1 MKKSSIVKKLFIVNF
16 IVFISFII
24 FSLLIQQIFFEKFY
38 IHKKKKEAEKI
49 ITSFAKVYSDTGDL
63 KEAFTKSIEVEEVLG
78 HRFIILDNNGD
89 LKYIIN
95 PVNDKFAKGD
105 TIAIS
110 DILLKIK
117 TDGLILYLQQDKY
130 LTHVYFNRRFPSN
143 NIVSIYNYKNF
154 EYIVLIS
161 SLQPINEASNVIGE
175 FYLYFL
181 LAGVVATIVLSF
193 IYSKTVSKPILEI
206 KEVADRMANLDFS
219 RVIDIKTDDEL
230 GMLATAINTMSRN
243 LKNAL
248 ESLREANKKLEEDI
262 EKEKR
267 LEKMRRDF
275 VAATSHELK
284 TPISLIQGYLEAFK
298 DDIFSKEDKNYY
310 IDILLDETNKMNNL
324 VNDMLDLSH
333 LESGKYNLQIEEFN
347 LSQLT
352 KRVINKF
359 NSSLNEK
366 NIQVELDLNDI
377 VVKADFNRLE
387 QVISNFLTN
396 AIRHTSGKIK
406 INLFDE
412 IDYVK
417 MEVIN
422 SGEKIPQDE
431 IENIWDKFYKVDK
444 SGNKK
449 FGGTGLGLSIVKNI
463 VQLHGGNVGVNNL
476 EDGVCFYFTIPKF
489 Q

>member
-1 MKKSSIVKKLFIVNF
+1 MMPILDGWQTLIEVRKFSNVPVVMLTAKSEDYDKLLGFSLGVDIYLTKPISPKIVLANVDAIINRIYHSKNSLVLDVVDGFRIDEKAYSAYLDDEEIILSPKEFELLLYLYKNKGIILTREQILDNVWGIEKEVDFRTVDTHIRRIRDKLKDRAYLISTIRGVGYKFEVKNEKSSIVKKLFIVNF

-262 EKEKR
+262 EKEK
-267 LEKMRRDF
+267 D
-275 VAATSHELK
+275 
-284 TPISLIQGYLEAFK
+284 
-298 DDIFSKEDKNYY
+298 
-310 IDILLDETNKMNNL
+310 
-324 VNDMLDLSH
+324 
-333 LESGKYNLQIEEFN
+333 
-347 LSQLT
+347 
-352 KRVINKF
+352 
-359 NSSLNEK
+359 
-366 NIQVELDLNDI
+366 
-377 VVKADFNRLE
+377 
-387 QVISNFLTN
+387 
-396 AIRHTSGKIK
+396 
-406 INLFDE
+406 
-412 IDYVK
+412 
-417 MEVIN
+417 
-422 SGEKIPQDE
+422 
-431 IENIWDKFYKVDK
+431 
-444 SGNKK
+444 
-449 FGGTGLGLSIVKNI
+449 
-463 VQLHGGNVGVNNL
+463 
-476 EDGVCFYFTIPKF
+476 
-489 Q
+489 